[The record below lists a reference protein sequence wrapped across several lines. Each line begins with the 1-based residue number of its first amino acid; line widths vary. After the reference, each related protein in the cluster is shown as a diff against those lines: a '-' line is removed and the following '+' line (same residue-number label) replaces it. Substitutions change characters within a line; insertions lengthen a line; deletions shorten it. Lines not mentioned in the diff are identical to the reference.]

1 LVVRRRSAGLPKR
14 YGDLSA
20 NSGLNALLRDEDYA
34 REFLARYQD
43 KLMFGSDCDDR
54 VGEGAACSGARC
66 VAAIRRLAP
75 NNKIA
80 EKILHANAARVL
92 KIRAV

>member
-1 LVVRRRSAGLPKR
+1 LAGPAAFWS
-14 YGDLSA
+14 YGDLSV

-54 VGEGAACSGARC
+54 VGEGTACSGARC
-66 VAAIRRLAP
+66 LAAIRRLTP
-75 NNKIA
+75 NNKIT
-80 EKILHANAARVL
+80 EKILRANAARVL